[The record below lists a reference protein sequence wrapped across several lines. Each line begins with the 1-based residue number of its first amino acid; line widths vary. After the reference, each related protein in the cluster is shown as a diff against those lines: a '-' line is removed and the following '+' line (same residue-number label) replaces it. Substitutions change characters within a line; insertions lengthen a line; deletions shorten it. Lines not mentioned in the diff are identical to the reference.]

1 MYEHRVTQIVS
12 TLSHILILTPI
23 VAHLGTIQ
31 MNYTN
36 TYYLSLRSQTQST
49 GLTLYMVDLTL
60 GVSAYHYISP
70 LSVLQRI
77 QWRAAD
83 DKFAERKIQYHC
95 WAIFYLLYLWI
106 SPDFERMRSLESWP
120 LWCYNNLFR
129 GHTIHNS
136 YRGLGSWT
144 SAYLVNYALGFI
156 SVFHW
161 DSKDLHEHWK
171 YNLFFSGHLFRITI

>member
-95 WAIFYLLYLWI
+95 WAIFYLLYL
-106 SPDFERMRSLESWP
+106 
-120 LWCYNNLFR
+120 
-129 GHTIHNS
+129 
-136 YRGLGSWT
+136 
-144 SAYLVNYALGFI
+144 
-156 SVFHW
+156 
-161 DSKDLHEHWK
+161 
-171 YNLFFSGHLFRITI
+171 